1 MEFVYRV
8 AQMPSTRCA
17 RVWDV
22 ARRVCASRLAARAH
36 TGVHTGVRVFA
47 VVFCVLTMA
56 ATRPVVASEPV
67 PPWCVGESAIRM
79 VFVRG
84 AQDAFALCVLPSE
97 VGGRPVAAVKA
108 DAAGEAQPIRVV
120 AADDRQ
126 IHVLVDCQE
135 LPEKAMVAVYGIA
148 GEQRVDPELEGV
160 VDPTPIRVA
169 ARHSVGQDPPATL
182 NDLNRL
188 VIRRGPQSTFFVFP
202 DFDAVAAGL
211 GRFSKGAGWD
221 RPLALLRLTSWLAVP
236 QEGRYVFSLS
246 GENAAWL
253 QINGEEVVGQEYN
266 CGRPTI
272 QEGPP
277 ITLTAGLHRLIVD
290 TAVRTNYSLGVQ
302 WRPVD
307 TNAARPTLVT
317 GGALMEGRVERR
329 DGDLHVFARTRR
341 GLPYRFQGIPALF
354 CPVTL
359 EDESVCWS
367 GGTLAYAWQINGAP
381 VGNGR
386 RVETILVATNGTN
399 FVVGLTVSRAADGT
413 NGSTTI
419 TLPAA
424 TVPAAEY
431 RLSSV
436 LIGAPAVCYGN
447 DPVNPEIQVRAT
459 SPDATDFILRV
470 ELDGHDGPPVVS
482 ETPLTLTRSWGR
494 VVLPAGEADT
504 FREIRWQV
512 LHAGVVLHSGRWVFD
527 VPPFESLPDA
537 VDGVSL
543 LRGGAG
549 VTLIARRASRGE
561 DARFKGLRR
570 GQRLLFLDGFVAAA
584 GVVDPAAAEQLD
596 RAVANG
602 PDGVSVAYQ
611 RRGLQTL
618 EQADDPRGGARLTPL
633 AALRGVLP
641 VDAVLLAPDLSGARD
656 GETLESF
663 ERMLAAFAGALTEA
677 GQTHLILVAPPAFD
691 VLPGCGCKPGPA
703 PCVHARAGRL
713 YAEIVYR
720 VADAYGLIVADLYTA
735 FSLDAG
741 DQPLIVGGVLT
752 PSGMRKAAEVFRRVL
767 YPMNR

>member
-1 MEFVYRV
+1 M
-8 AQMPSTRCA
+8 
-17 RVWDV
+17 WGV
-22 ARRVCASRLAARAH
+22 ARRVFGSRLVWHAHAR
-36 TGVHTGVRVFA
+36 VHTGVSTWRSVCSLSKA
-47 VVFCVLTMA
+47 SIISTLSIPLALSAWA
-56 ATRPVVASEPV
+56 ASPV
-67 PPWCVGESAIRM
+67 PAWRVEESAIRI
-79 VFVRG
+79 VFARG
-84 AQDAFALCVLPSE
+84 AQDAFALCVLPAE

-108 DAAGEAQPIRVV
+108 EAAGVARPVRVV

-126 IHVLVDCQE
+126 IQVLVDCRE
-135 LPEKAMVAVYGIA
+135 LPEKTVVAVYGIA
-148 GEQRVDPELEGV
+148 GEKRVDPESEGV
-160 VDPTPIRVA
+160 VDPAPIRVA

-188 VIRRGPQSTFFVFP
+188 VIRRGPQSTFFVFSS
-202 DFDAVAAGL
+202 FDVVAAGL
-211 GRFSKGAGWD
+211 GKFAKGAGWD
-221 RPLALLRLTSWLAVP
+221 RPLSLLRLTSWLAVP
-236 QEGRYVFSLS
+236 QEGRYVFALS
-246 GENAAWL
+246 GDNAAWL
-253 QINGEEVVGQEYN
+253 QINGEEVVGQGYSF
-266 CGRPTI
+266 GRSTI

-290 TAVRTNYSLGVQ
+290 TAVRTDYKLGVE

-307 TNAARPTLVT
+307 THAALPTLVT
-317 GGALMEGRVERR
+317 GGGIMEGRVERR
-329 DGDLHVFARTRR
+329 DSDLHVFARARQ
-341 GLPYRFQGIPALF
+341 GLPYRFQGNPALF
-354 CPVTL
+354 GPVTL
-359 EDESVCWS
+359 EDDSVCWS

-386 RVETILVATNGTN
+386 RVETIRVATNGTN

-413 NGSTTI
+413 HGSTTV

-431 RLSSV
+431 RLSSA

-459 SPDATDFILRV
+459 SPDATAFTLRV
-470 ELDGHDGPPVVS
+470 ALDGHDGSTVVS

-494 VVLPAGEADT
+494 VVLPAGEADS

-512 LHAGVVLHSGRWVFD
+512 LHAGVVIHSGRWVFD

-549 VTLIARRASRGE
+549 VTLIARRASQGE
-561 DARFKGLRR
+561 DPRFTGLRR

-584 GVVDPAAAEQLD
+584 GVADPVAAEDLD

-618 EQADDPRGGARLTPL
+618 EHADDPRGGARL
-633 AALRGVLP
+633 AALASLGGLLP

-656 GETLESF
+656 GETLEIF
-663 ERMLAAFAGALTEA
+663 ERRLAAFAGALTEA

-691 VLPGCGCKPGPA
+691 VLPGCGCTPGPA

-713 YAEIVYR
+713 TAEIVYR

-741 DQPLIVGGVLT
+741 DQPLILGGVFT

-767 YPMNR
+767 YSTNR